1 MSQME
6 SIVAPVTATPHA
18 TRSAMG
24 QTWRLTKWYLFATR
38 RRLMTKILAGLLI
51 GFFLVY
57 VTFNILNYAIIASQA
72 NSSPIQCPPTSVS
85 TSAPGDQQNGQ
96 PSCQDLQQQQQ
107 QEAASLKAVADQ
119 ERQSLTFPMSLNMG
133 GGYLGSM
140 GIILFCIMTAGLVG
154 GEYGTGTLRL
164 TLSRGTQR
172 GQVIAAQ
179 VMALAILSLIVSV
192 FILALTALVGAIVG
206 PVIGGTIPAFSL
218 GAGAELLAY
227 WLVNALAIFAF
238 ALIALLMSTLS
249 RNVIAGIGVALGYLI
264 FESIAGNVLYFAG
277 VSLNSSFGNFIS
289 HIPDYLIGY
298 NTGALTHLA
307 AKAPIALYPVMEQF
321 SGSSG
326 SSGGPTTLLGP
337 GNSIDV
343 LHALLVIAVYCV
355 LFGGLSYLFLRRRDV
370 TE

>member
-1 MSQME
+1 MNQTE
-6 SIVAPVTATPHA
+6 SIVAPVTATPKA
-18 TRSAMG
+18 TRSATG

-38 RRLMTKILAGLLI
+38 RRLMTKILVGLLI
-51 GFFLVY
+51 GFFLVF
-57 VTFNILNYAIIASQA
+57 VAFNILNYALIASQA
-72 NSSPIQCPPTSVS
+72 NSSPIQCPSTIVS
-85 TSAPGDQQNGQ
+85 TPGNQQQNGQ

-107 QEAASLKAVADQ
+107 QEAASLKAVADEQ
-119 ERQSLTFPMSLNMG
+119 RQSLTFPMALSLG
-133 GGYLGSM
+133 GGFLGSM
-140 GIILFCIMTAGLVG
+140 GIILFCIMTAGLAG
-154 GEYGTGTLRL
+154 GEYSTGTLRL

-179 VMALAILSLIVSV
+179 IMALAILSLIVSA
-192 FILALTALVGAIVG
+192 FILVLMAIIGAIVG
-206 PVIGGTIPAFSL
+206 PIIGGTIPAFSL
-218 GAGAELLAY
+218 GAGVELLAY

-249 RNVIAGIGVALGYLI
+249 RNVIAGIAVALGYLI

-277 VSLNSSFGNFIS
+277 VSLNSSFGNFLS

-307 AKAPIALYPVMEQF
+307 AKAPIALYPVVPQF
-321 SGSSG
+321 SASSG
-326 SSGGPTTLLGP
+326 SSGNPTPLLGP
-337 GNSIDV
+337 GGSIDV
-343 LHALLVIAVYCV
+343 LHALLVIAVYCA